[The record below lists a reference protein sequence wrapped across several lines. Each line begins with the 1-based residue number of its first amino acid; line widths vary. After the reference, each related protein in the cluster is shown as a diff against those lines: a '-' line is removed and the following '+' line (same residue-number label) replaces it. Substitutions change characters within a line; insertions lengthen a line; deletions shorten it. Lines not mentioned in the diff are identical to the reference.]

1 MTRRVV
7 VSVATD
13 HYVKGQNRMA
23 AILDAMDVDRL
34 FFRGTLPEGCP
45 PHSEVQYA
53 FKAHALAQAADLG
66 FETLIWA
73 DACIY
78 PLKSLDALFEKIESE
93 GAWISE
99 NGYTNAEWTADSAY
113 PDLFREEYIRHQLSG
128 PRDVN
133 RDAEFVEKMRPVNRL
148 IPHVVATAFGLSV
161 NHRVGNAILVEYER
175 LAKETKAFCGP
186 WTNANYQEKPLDI
199 RPLMGERC
207 QPCGPTEVR
216 GHRHDQTAL
225 SVLAHKN
232 GVKLTQPPEWFSYGR
247 ADEAHDPR
255 TVLLADGAY

>member
-1 MTRRVV
+1 MTRRIV

-13 HYVKGQNRMA
+13 HYVKGQNRLA
-23 AILDAMDVDRL
+23 AILDAMNVDRL
-34 FFRGTLPEGCP
+34 FFRGTLPEGSP
-45 PHSEVQYA
+45 SHADVPYA
-53 FKAHALAQAADLG
+53 FKGIALGQAADLG

-78 PLKSLDALFEKIESE
+78 PLRSLDALFEKIEAD

-186 WTNANYQEKPLDI
+186 WNNLNPGSVVPDGG
-199 RPLMGERC
+199 RWGH
-207 QPCGPTEVR
+207 CGPGEVR

-225 SVLAHKN
+225 SVLAHRN
-232 GVKLTQPPEWFSYGR
+232 GVKLTKPPDIFSYGR

>member
-1 MTRRVV
+1 MNKRIVV
-7 VSVATD
+7 NVATGP
-13 HYVKGQNRMA
+13 HYQKGQARLMEA
-23 AILDAMDVDRL
+23 LSGLGESVSYFRELLPAWPSHQDV
-34 FFRGTLPEGCP
+34 P
-45 PHSEVQYA
+45 YA
-53 FKAHALAQAADLG
+53 FKACALADAADKG
-66 FETLIWA
+66 FETLLWC
-73 DACIY
+73 DACILPIRDLT
-78 PLKSLDALFEKIESE
+78 PLWEKIEAE

-133 RDAEFVEKMRPVNRL
+133 RDTEFVEKMRPVNRL

-186 WTNANYQEKPLDI
+186 WLN
-199 RPLMGERC
+199 GEVAPAHLGGDTRC
-207 QPCGPTEVR
+207 RPCGPAEVR

-225 SVLAHKN
+225 SVLAHRN
-232 GVKLTQPPEWFSYGR
+232 GVKLTRPPEWFAYGR
-247 ADEAHDPR
+247 ADEANDPR